1 MREHS
6 DCPVVNITALCES
19 VKRQDGLLYVV
30 PVKGKVKLQEMAR
43 YVGTLSYT
51 GVKYRPYLYVPDKK
65 ETLMFAQVASS
76 ESSMCLPPRGI
87 IPPSSNIT
95 AYSTLAAARNDI
107 ISIALLAGARWLVI
121 ADDDIHFFHTVISE
135 GKPFKSVPLKRFGF
149 NEGEYTLDGMI
160 DALREA
166 LLTNNATIAA
176 PHFRQ
181 GSNEL
186 PKEKDV
192 LLNTSCRKLIAFDM
206 ERMKESRL
214 RYPDVPCMSDYALLF
229 RAANKGQRF
238 VVLTQWLFEARNTY
252 HLDPSQREMI
262 IRFGKFGGGGYALI
276 TPDPKNRYGV
286 GSLLMRVNWRGL
298 STLCEGIREGRSQSW
313 TEPADYWSA
322 PIEDIKEDEPDSP
335 SIAVNFKGG
344 TK

>member
-1 MREHS
+1 MRERS
-6 DCPVVNITALCES
+6 DCPVASITDLREA

-30 PVKGKVKLQEMAR
+30 PVKGKVKIQEMAR

-65 ETLMFAQVASS
+65 ETLLFAQVASS

-107 ISIALLAGARWLVI
+107 ISIALLAGARWLVV
-121 ADDDIHFFHTVISE
+121 ADDDVHFFHTVISE

-166 LLTNNATIAA
+166 LWQNEATIAA

-186 PKEKDV
+186 PKGKNV
-192 LLNTSCRKLIAFDM
+192 LVNTSCRKFIAFDM
-206 ERMKESRL
+206 ERMKESGL

-238 VVLTQWLFEARNTY
+238 VVLTQWLFDARNTY
-252 HLDPSQREMI
+252 HLDPLQREMI
-262 IRFGKFGGGGYALI
+262 IRFAKFGGGGYALVR
-276 TPDPKNRYGV
+276 PDPKNRYGV

-298 STLCEGIREGRSQSW
+298 SALSENVYTHKATSW
-313 TEPADYWSA
+313 TEPEDYWSA
-322 PIEDIKEDEPDSP
+322 PIEDIKEEQSE
-335 SIAVNFKGG
+335 
-344 TK
+344 